1 MVSCFR
7 VETMQ
12 ESVLRSTL
20 DSICL
25 KSLRDIRITNRIM
38 LDREEPAKPPE
49 EPKMLPLTQT
59 QMQLE
64 ETKTLAIL
72 QVATTS
78 ISEEFLQ
85 TSL

>member
-1 MVSCFR
+1 MASCFR
-7 VETMQ
+7 VETMP
-12 ESVLRSTL
+12 ESVLQSTL

-25 KSLRDIRITNRIM
+25 KLLRDIRITNRIM
-38 LDREEPAKPPE
+38 LDREEPAKPLE

-59 QMQLE
+59 QMRLE

-78 ISEEFLQ
+78 INEEFLQ